1 MTLNRKI
8 RPRFEYLLLIEVII
22 RYTLH
27 YRNKMANMIL
37 ITEVK
42 IKEIAPTRS
51 NLSDITLNS
60 MEFQLLPFY
69 PNIDRI

>member
-1 MTLNRKI
+1 
-8 RPRFEYLLLIEVII
+8 
-22 RYTLH
+22 
-27 YRNKMANMIL
+27 MANMIL
-37 ITEVK
+37 ITKVK